1 MPTCGEILEY
11 LEQHMPLN
19 LAEDFDNVG
28 LLAGRKTKPVK
39 KALLCLNANLFT
51 AKEAVQTGADMIIS
65 HHPLTFSGEKKIT
78 EDTVMGETYLTLM
91 ENGICVISMHTNF
104 DCAEG
109 GLNDLMAK
117 RLKLT
122 VVEDLDKKENAR
134 GCGRICIAEDIKIKD
149 LIDRI
154 KEAYGVP
161 VVKYTGDENK
171 PVSKIALCTG
181 SGKSFIPEVIKSGA
195 DVYIT
200 GDVSYSAALELE
212 SAGVSLIDLG
222 HYESEI
228 VCREAFLE
236 MLSGFTDV
244 EWVISKEKNVFSYR

>member
-11 LEQHMPLN
+11 LEGYMPLS

-28 LLAGRKTKPVK
+28 LLVGRHSKPVK
-39 KALLCLNANLFT
+39 KVLLCLNANLFT
-51 AKEAVQTGADMIIS
+51 AKEAVKAGADLIIS

-78 EDTVMGETYLTLM
+78 DDTVMGETYLTLM
-91 ENGICVISMHTNF
+91 ENGISVISMHTNF

-117 RLKLT
+117 RLKLA
-122 VVEDLDKKENAR
+122 VIEDLDKKENAH
-134 GCGRICIAEDIKIKD
+134 GCGRICTAEGMKVKDI
-149 LIDRI
+149 IDRI
-154 KEAYGVP
+154 KEVYGVP
-161 VVKYTGDENK
+161 VVKYTGNANK
-171 PVSKIALCTG
+171 SAQKIAICTG

-200 GDVSYSAALELE
+200 GDVSYSQALELE

-222 HYESEI
+222 HYESEVI
-228 VCREAFLE
+228 CCEAFRE
-236 MLSGFTDV
+236 HLSVFPEIELV
-244 EWVISKEKNVFSYR
+244 QSKEPNVFSVQ

>member
-11 LEQHMPLN
+11 LEGYMPLS

-28 LLAGRKTKPVK
+28 LLVGRHSKPVK

-51 AKEAVQTGADMIIS
+51 AKEAVKAGADLIIS

-91 ENGICVISMHTNF
+91 ENGISVISMHTNF
-104 DCAEG
+104 DCAAG

-117 RLKLT
+117 RLHLT
-122 VVEDLDKKENAR
+122 VVEDLDKKENAH
-134 GCGRICIAEDIKIKD
+134 GCGRICTAEDMTIKD
-149 LIDRI
+149 IIDRI
-154 KEAYGVP
+154 KEAYGVS
-161 VVKYTGDENK
+161 VVKYTGDVIK
-171 PVSKIALCTG
+171 PAQKIALCTG

-200 GDVSYSAALELE
+200 GDVSYSQALELE